1 MKLIT
6 SNLLKFAMFFAL
18 GSILFRFGLSW
29 SITNHTVFLMWIF
42 AILYFFFNAGI
53 GWYFGKK
60 DYESFPLND
69 IGFRFHLVT
78 YVVFNSIWELW
89 FLLGFQS
96 PRESSNFA
104 PQIALIWGI
113 ILLFHFILYLFNR
126 KNSIK
131 GIDKSEVFE

>member
-6 SNLLKFAMFFAL
+6 SNLLKFAICFAL

-29 SITNHTVFLMWIF
+29 SITNHALIEMWIF

-53 GWYFGKK
+53 GWFFGKK

-78 YVVFNSIWELW
+78 YVVFNIIWELW
-89 FLLGFQS
+89 FLLGLQS
-96 PRESSNFA
+96 PVENGNFA
-104 PQIALIWGI
+104 PQIAFFWGI
-113 ILLFHFILYLFNR
+113 FLLIHFIIYLFNR
-126 KNSIK
+126 KNTIK
-131 GIDKSEVFE
+131 GIDKSEIFE